1 MQHSQDISLGHGRIE
16 RRELWALPIYDD
28 FLDWPGARLM
38 LRLERTVIHKN
49 TGLLRRELAYALS
62 SLDLDTFSAD
72 DLLRVWRQHWH
83 IENRLHY
90 VRDVSMDEDS
100 CRVRTANGP
109 RTLAAV
115 RNTILTVLRRQ
126 GLPNVAE
133 ALRTFAQQPYRAL
146 AQFIL
151 L

>member
-49 TGLLRRELAYALS
+49 TG
-62 SLDLDTFSAD
+62 
-72 DLLRVWRQHWH
+72 LLRVWRQHWH